1 MLILT
6 FKKKKLKLRQ
16 KAKKKKKKIITSCQ
30 TYSKTHHFLDSLET
44 KSQ

>member
-16 KAKKKKKKIITSCQ
+16 KAKKKKIITSCQ

>member
-6 FKKKKLKLRQ
+6 FKKKIKLKLRQ
-16 KAKKKKKKIITSCQ
+16 KAKKKKKIITSCQ